1 MYALQLLK
9 IAKAR
14 NIMTDRE
21 PLDQL
26 RLAVTDESDSAA
38 RSYECH
44 DDEEGEIGM
53 AAADRR
59 LHTLHREGR
68 TSPRHLRLQ
77 EDTGTTPGSQAMHS
91 LRFTEQFKGL
101 FSLAVQMTDTAGV
114 DAIVLL
120 LDGPA
125 DWSRLKSMAGKAKV
139 IVAADTAEQLEG
151 AKELDL
157 ATVRLDM
164 PDSTIYER
172 LTQSVLEA
180 VADDLLAPG
189 SSVLTLYSGF
199 DADNIDSL
207 SLINLDEH
215 LNRLTGRDL
224 RQLET
229 RVPLDTLKIVVDLAV
244 EIGREGR
251 EGKPVGT
258 LFVVGDAR
266 KVLNCSRPTGF
277 DPVRGYSR
285 KERNL
290 DDPRVREGIK
300 EIAQMDGAIIVSAD
314 GVVEAAC
321 RYLDC
326 SAADV
331 TLSKGLGARHWAA
344 AAISRATNAV
354 AVTVSQSNGTVRIF
368 HNGEVVL
375 RIEPYLRRPMVWK
388 SFEYEPPTPDA
399 KSKPRGDGGE

>member
-1 MYALQLLK
+1 MQPIRLTDQFKNLLGV
-9 IAKAR
+9 AR
-14 NIMTDRE
+14 
-21 PLDQL
+21 
-26 RLAVTDESDSAA
+26 RLIDSAEA
-38 RSYECH
+38 E
-44 DDEEGEIGM
+44 
-53 AAADRR
+53 
-59 LHTLHREGR
+59 
-68 TSPRHLRLQ
+68 
-77 EDTGTTPGSQAMHS
+77 
-91 LRFTEQFKGL
+91 
-101 FSLAVQMTDTAGV
+101 
-114 DAIVLL
+114 AILL
-120 LDGPA
+120 LLEGPTEWA
-125 DWSRLKSMAGKAKV
+125 RLKSLAGKAKLL
-139 IVAADTAEQLEG
+139 VAANTSEQLAG
-151 AKELDL
+151 AKEAGL

-164 PDSTIYER
+164 PDSPIYER

-189 SSVLTLYSGF
+189 ASVVALYSGF
-199 DADNIDSL
+199 DADTIDSL
-207 SLINLDEH
+207 SIINLDEH

-244 EIGREGR
+244 EIGRDGR

-258 LFVVGDAR
+258 LFVVGDSR
-266 KVLNCSRPTGF
+266 KVLACSRPAGF

-300 EIAQMDGAIIVSAD
+300 EIAQMDGALIVSAD

-368 HNGEVVL
+368 QNGEVVL
-375 RIEPYLRRPMVWK
+375 RIEPYLRRPMVWRE
-388 SFEYEPPTPDA
+388 FEYEPPLPEA
-399 KSKPRGDGGE
+399 KPKPKGDGTV